1 MSDPTDGLG
10 LFDRIV
16 RLDRLEAARER
27 VLANQ
32 GGAGGDGMT
41 VEEFSVDLPTR
52 LVRLQLALAQGTY
65 RPGRLR
71 RIDVA
76 KEDGGTRPLAIPP
89 VVDRVAQTAV
99 AQVLTPLLD
108 PQMHDG
114 SFAYRPGRS
123 VAMAVA
129 RVAEHRRQGFG
140 WVVDGDIE
148 RYFERVPH
156 ERMMACLARVI
167 ATSSLCST

>member
-1 MSDPTDGLG
+1 MPDPADGLG
-10 LFDRIV
+10 LFAQIT
-16 RLDRLEAARER
+16 RLDRLEAAWEK

-41 VEEFSVDLPTR
+41 VEEFSIDLPTR
-52 LVRLQLALAQGTY
+52 LVRLQLGLAHGTY

-76 KEDGGTRPLAIPP
+76 KEDGETRPLAIPP

-108 PQMHDG
+108 PQMHEG

-129 RVAEHRRQGFG
+129 RVAEHQRQGFG
-140 WVVDGDIE
+140 
-148 RYFERVPH
+148 
-156 ERMMACLARVI
+156 
-167 ATSSLCST
+167 